1 MNEPDSQPSS
11 SDLRGAAQET
21 YDSVKE
27 RAAGALQDT
36 GECARAHV
44 YSVALVA
51 LVVGFLLG
59 LMCRRKEA
67 TLQEKYLE
75 APLNDLRKAI
85 TSLSGVA
92 AKKAA
97 GGGEVAAD
105 MIESLSDKIRSL
117 VKSL

>member
-1 MNEPDSQPSS
+1 MNEPDSDSS
-11 SDLRGAAQET
+11 PSDLRGGAQEAYET
-21 YDSVKE
+21 AKD
-27 RAAGALQDT
+27 RAACALG
-36 GECARAHV
+36 GECPAKL
-44 YSVALVA
+44 YSVAIVA

-59 LMCRRKEA
+59 LMCRRKEE

-75 APLNDLRKAI
+75 APLNDLKKAI
-85 TSLSGVA
+85 GALSGIA

-105 MIESLSDKIRSL
+105 MIDSLSDKIRNV

>member
-1 MNEPDSQPSS
+1 MNEPDSESPS
-11 SDLRGAAQET
+11 SDLRGAQERT
-21 YDSVKE
+21 SDALY
-27 RAAGALQDT
+27 GA
-36 GECARAHV
+36 GECAKAPL
-44 YSVALVA
+44 YSVAIVA

-59 LMCRRKEA
+59 LMCRRKEE

-75 APLNDLRKAI
+75 APLNDLKKAI
-85 TSLSGVA
+85 GALSGIA

-105 MIESLSDKIRSL
+105 MIDSLSDKIRSV